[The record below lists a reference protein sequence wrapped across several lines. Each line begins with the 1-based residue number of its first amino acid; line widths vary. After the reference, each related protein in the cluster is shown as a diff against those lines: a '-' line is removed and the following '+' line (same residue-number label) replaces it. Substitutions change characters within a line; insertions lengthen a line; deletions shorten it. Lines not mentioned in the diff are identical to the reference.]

1 MCDAYINV
9 IGGLQLNEPAADL
22 AVVLAIASSHRD
34 KPIDTGTT
42 AIGEVGL
49 TGEVRAVTA
58 LQQRLSEAAR
68 IGFTRC
74 IIPRSGTQYI
84 QTPDG
89 MELIRVRNIREAI
102 EFTL

>member
-1 MCDAYINV
+1 M
-9 IGGLQLNEPAADL
+9 
-22 AVVLAIASSHRD
+22 
-34 KPIDTGTT
+34 
-42 AIGEVGL
+42 
-49 TGEVRAVTA
+49 TA

-74 IIPRSGTQYI
+74 IIPRSGTQHI

-89 MELIRVRNIREAI
+89 MELVRVRNIREAI